1 MLFKESFAVDGRP
14 YGRMVREQMRRVADD
29 ERLARRLDATA
40 VAAVQL
46 ALLGGVGHPDAPVR
60 GFHDV
65 CGIVEGCFESE
76 HVGIHARFNPVVGL
90 DDGDPCASRLF
101 QSAIAGGSVA
111 LVLLVDDADALVAS
125 GVCLHDGERAVR
137 AAVVQA
143 DDLQLAVRLREN
155 AVEALRKVRLRVEDR
170 DDYRDELII
179 YVAHEGPF
187 FSYSS
192 TKSAHAPE
200 SSNM

>member
-1 MLFKESFAVDGRP
+1 M
-14 YGRMVREQMRRVADD
+14 
-29 ERLARRLDATA
+29 RLAPL
-40 VAAVQL
+40 
-46 ALLGGVGHPDAPVR
+46 PVR
-60 GFHDV
+60 
-65 CGIVEGCFESE
+65 
-76 HVGIHARFNPVVGL
+76 
-90 DDGDPCASRLF
+90 
-101 QSAIAGGSVA
+101 
-111 LVLLVDDADALVAS
+111 
-125 GVCLHDGERAVR
+125 ERAVR

-179 YVAHEGPF
+179 YVAHERPF
-187 FSYSS
+187 FFYSS